1 MKEIILTIA
10 GEMNHATLE
19 GIRQRLETRFGG
31 RVSVRRDE
39 SLLGGF
45 TVLCDGVLYDMSV
58 ASQLNQMK
66 NALKAGVQ
74 S

>member
-19 GIRQRLETRFGG
+19 GIRERLETRFGG
-31 RVSVRRDE
+31 RVLVRRDE
-39 SLLGGF
+39 RLLGGF
-45 TVLCDGVLYDMSV
+45 TVRCDGVLYDMSV

-66 NALKAGVQ
+66 NTLKGREQ